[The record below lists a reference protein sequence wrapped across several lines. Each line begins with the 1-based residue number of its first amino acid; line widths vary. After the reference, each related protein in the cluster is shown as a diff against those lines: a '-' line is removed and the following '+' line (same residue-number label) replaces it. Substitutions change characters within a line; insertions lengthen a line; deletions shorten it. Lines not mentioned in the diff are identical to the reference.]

1 MTKIAPRSFF
11 GPPPGQVKI
20 KTKFKKWDLIK
31 LKSFFLAKETI
42 NKMRIKSI
50 EWEKLFA
57 NVVADKGL
65 ISHIYKE
72 LRQLNIK
79 NTNKPI
85 KKKMVKRSKQ
95 IFLQTRHTDGQEA
108 HEKVFDITNY

>member
-1 MTKIAPRSFF
+1 
-11 GPPPGQVKI
+11 
-20 KTKFKKWDLIK
+20 
-31 LKSFFLAKETI
+31 
-42 NKMRIKSI
+42 MRIKSI

-72 LRQLNIK
+72 LMQLNIK

-85 KKKMVKRSKQ
+85 KKKKKWAKDLNRYFYKQDILMARRHMKRCLISLIIRDMQ
-95 IFLQTRHTDGQEA
+95 IKTTM
-108 HEKVFDITNY
+108 K